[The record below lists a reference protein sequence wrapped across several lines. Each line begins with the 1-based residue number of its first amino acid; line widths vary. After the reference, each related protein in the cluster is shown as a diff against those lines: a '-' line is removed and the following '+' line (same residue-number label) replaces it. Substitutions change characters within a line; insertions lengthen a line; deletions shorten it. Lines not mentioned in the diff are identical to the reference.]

1 MLARWNASQ
10 VSESE
15 VVLCFDPGSGFGG
28 VRIFEPAIR
37 VCNLGAVVIV
47 NVIDGM
53 GLRVDEFAQLKAS
66 LPMGRMEM
74 VSEAEPIG

>member
-1 MLARWNASQ
+1 M
-10 VSESE
+10 
-15 VVLCFDPGSGFGG
+15 CFDPGSGFGG

-74 VSEAEPIG
+74 VSEAEPIRLIPSNAAVL